1 LPEIV
6 APIPMNIKEIAKKLE
21 HRFLDIKTC
30 APKNTRY
37 QKLSKNEAGTVY
49 KTKFGSSTK
58 Q

>member
-1 LPEIV
+1 LPDIV

-49 KTKFGSSTK
+49 
-58 Q
+58 